1 MDLNTLYHRTVEH
14 WADVV
19 VAVPDD
25 LWDSPSPC
33 SEWTVRDLVNH
44 VASEDLWTTALLG
57 GQTIEEVGSGL
68 DGDLLGDE
76 PVGRSIDAA
85 KSAATAVAER
95 LPQGGTVPLS
105 FGDTDVAEYVWQLA
119 SDHLVHS
126 WDLSAATGT
135 DRRLDPALV
144 AGVAG
149 WFAEREEMYRDAGA
163 VGSRAISHGGAQ
175 GDLLARFGRDSEW
188 GPNHACATRFLQA
201 FGTGDMAAAL
211 REMTPDCV
219 FEATGPAPDGV
230 RHEGAD
236 DVRAVWTQMF
246 ADTTNPLFST
256 EEQFVAGDRAVVRWT
271 YSWTEPDGAPGH
283 IRGVD
288 VIRFRDGL
296 ICEKLSYVK
305 G

>member
-19 VAVPDD
+19 VAVGEDQ
-25 LWDSPSPC
+25 WDAPTPC
-33 SEWTVRDLVNH
+33 SEWSVRDLVNH
-44 VASEDLWTTALLG
+44 VTGEDLWTAALMDG
-57 GQTIEEVGSGL
+57 STIEEVGSRL

-85 KSAATAVAER
+85 KAATTSVAIR

-119 SDHLVHS
+119 ADHLVHS

-135 DRRLDPALV
+135 ERRLDPALV
-144 AGVAG
+144 SGVAG
-149 WFAEREEMYRDAGA
+149 WWAEREEMYRSAGA
-163 VGSRAISHGGAQ
+163 VAPRAISHGGAQ
-175 GDLLARFGRDSEW
+175 GDLLATFGRDSEW
-188 GPNHACATRFLQA
+188 GPNHACAARFLRA
-201 FGTGDMAAAL
+201 FGTGDVDACL

-219 FEATGPAPDGV
+219 FESTGPAPDGI

-236 DVRAVWTQMF
+236 AVRAVWAQMF
-246 ADTTNPLFST
+246 AETTDPAFTT
-256 EEQFVAGDRAVVRWT
+256 EERFVAGDRALFRWS
-271 YSWTEPDGAPGH
+271 YGWTGEDGTPGH
-283 IRGVD
+283 VRGVD
-288 VIRFRDGL
+288 VVRFRDGL

>member
-1 MDLNTLYHRTVEH
+1 MDLNTLYHRTVER

-19 VAVPDD
+19 VAVRDD
-25 LWDSPSPC
+25 QWDSPTPC

-44 VASEDLWTTALLG
+44 ITSEDLWTAALLEG
-57 GQTIEEVGSGL
+57 RTIEEVGSSL
-68 DGDLLGDE
+68 DGDLLGDD

-85 KSAATAVAER
+85 KAATTSVADR
-95 LPQGGTVPLS
+95 LPRGGTVPLS
-105 FGDTDVAEYVWQLA
+105 FGDTEVSEYVWQLA
-119 SDHLVHS
+119 ADHLIHS

-135 DRRLDPALV
+135 DRRLDPVLM
-144 AGVAG
+144 AGVAR
-149 WFAEREEMYRDAGA
+149 WWADREELYRDGGA
-163 VGSRAISHGGAQ
+163 VGARAISHGGQQ
-175 GDLLARFGRDSEW
+175 GDLLATFGRDAEW
-188 GPNHACATRFLQA
+188 GPNHACAARFLRA
-201 FGTGDMAAAL
+201 FGSGDMDAAR
-211 REMTPDCV
+211 REMTADCV

-236 DVRAVWTQMF
+236 AAHSVWTQMF
-246 ADTTNPLFST
+246 AETTNPLFST
-256 EEQFVAGDRAVVRWT
+256 EEQFVAGDRAVVRWS
-271 YSWTEPDGAPGH
+271 YSWTDDQGAPGH

>member
-19 VAVPDD
+19 VAVPED
-25 LWDSPSPC
+25 LWDSPTPC
-33 SEWTVRDLVNH
+33 SEWSVRDLVNH
-44 VASEDLWTTALLG
+44 VTSEDLWTTALLA
-57 GQTIEEVGSGL
+57 GQTIEEVGSSL
-68 DGDLLGDE
+68 DGDLLGDD

-85 KSAATAVAER
+85 KSAATSVAQR
-95 LPQGGTVPLS
+95 LPLGGTVPLS

-126 WDLSAATGT
+126 WDLAAATGA

-144 AGVAG
+144 SGVAG
-149 WFAEREEMYRDAGA
+149 WFAERAEMYRDAGA
-163 VGSRAISHGGAQ
+163 VGPRAISHGGVQ
-175 GDLLARFGRDSEW
+175 GDLLATFGRDAAW
-188 GPNHACATRFLQA
+188 GSNHACAARFLRA
-201 FGTGDMAAAL
+201 FGSGDMDAAL

-236 DVRAVWTQMF
+236 DVRAIWTQMF
-246 ADTTNPLFST
+246 ADTTDPLFST

-271 YSWTEPDGAPGH
+271 YSWTDSDGAPGH

-288 VIRFRDGL
+288 VLRFRDGL
-296 ICEKLSYVK
+296 ICEKFSYVK

>member
-19 VAVPDD
+19 VAVGEDQ
-25 LWDSPSPC
+25 WDSPTPC
-33 SEWTVRDLVNH
+33 SEWSVRDLVNH
-44 VASEDLWTTALLG
+44 VTGEDLWTAALMDG
-57 GQTIEEVGSGL
+57 GTIEEVGTRL

-76 PVGRSIDAA
+76 PVGSSIDAA
-85 KSAATAVAER
+85 KSATTSVATR

-119 SDHLVHS
+119 ADHLVHS

-135 DRRLDPALV
+135 ERRLDPALV
-144 AGVAG
+144 SGVAG
-149 WFAEREEMYRDAGA
+149 WWAEREEMYRSAEA
-163 VGSRAISHGGAQ
+163 VAPRAISHGGAQ
-175 GDLLARFGRDSEW
+175 GDLLASFGRDSEW
-188 GPNHACATRFLQA
+188 GPNHACAARFLRA
-201 FGTGDMAAAL
+201 FGAGDVDACL

-236 DVRAVWTQMF
+236 AVRALWAQMF
-246 ADTTNPLFST
+246 AETTDPAFTT
-256 EEQFVAGDRAVVRWT
+256 EEQFVAGDRALFRWS
-271 YSWTEPDGAPGH
+271 YGWTGGDGRPGH
-283 IRGVD
+283 VRGVD
-288 VIRFRDGL
+288 VVRFRDGL

>member
-19 VAVPDD
+19 VAVGEDQ
-25 LWDSPSPC
+25 WGSPTPC
-33 SEWTVRDLVNH
+33 SEWSVRDLVNH
-44 VASEDLWTTALLG
+44 VTGEDLWTAALMDG
-57 GQTIEEVGSGL
+57 STIEEVGTRL
-68 DGDLLGDE
+68 DGDLLGDG
-76 PVGRSIDAA
+76 PVASSIDAA
-85 KSAATAVAER
+85 KAATTSVAAR

-119 SDHLVHS
+119 ADHLIHS

-149 WFAEREEMYRDAGA
+149 WFAEREEIYRSSGA
-163 VGSRAISHGGAQ
+163 VAARAISHGGPQ
-175 GDLLARFGRDSEW
+175 GDLLATFGRDSEW
-188 GPNHACATRFLQA
+188 GPNHACAARFLRA
-201 FGTGDMAAAL
+201 FGSGDVDACL
-211 REMTPDCV
+211 VEMTPDCV
-219 FEATGPAPDGV
+219 FEATGPAPDGI

-236 DVRAVWTQMF
+236 AVRAVWAQMF
-246 ADTTNPLFST
+246 ADTTDPAFTT
-256 EEQFVAGDRAVVRWT
+256 EEQVVAGDRAMFRWS
-271 YSWTEPDGAPGH
+271 YGWTDADGTPGH
-283 IRGVD
+283 VRGVD
-288 VIRFRDGL
+288 VVRFRDGR

>member
-1 MDLNTLYHRTVEH
+1 MDLNTLYHRTVER

-19 VAVPDD
+19 VAVRDD
-25 LWDSPSPC
+25 QWQSPTPC

-44 VASEDLWTTALLG
+44 VTSEDLWTTALLEG
-57 GQTIEEVGSGL
+57 RTIEEVGSSL

-76 PVGRSIDAA
+76 PVARSIDAA
-85 KSAATAVAER
+85 KEATTSVAER
-95 LPQGGTVPLS
+95 LPRGGTVPLS

-119 SDHLVHS
+119 ADHLIHS

-135 DRRLDPALV
+135 DRRLDPVLT
-144 AGVAG
+144 AGVAR
-149 WFAEREEMYRDAGA
+149 WFAEREEMNRDAGA
-163 VGSRAISHGGAQ
+163 VGARAISHGGPQA
-175 GDLLARFGRDSEW
+175 DLLATFGRDSEW
-188 GPNHACATRFLQA
+188 GPNHACAARFLRA
-201 FGTGDMAAAL
+201 FGSGDVDAAML
-211 REMTPDCV
+211 EMTPDCV
-219 FEATGPAPDGV
+219 FEATGPAPDGA

-236 DVRAVWTQMF
+236 AVRDVWTRMF
-246 ADTTNPLFST
+246 AETTNPLFST
-256 EEQFVAGDRAVVRWT
+256 EEHFVSGDRAVVRWS
-271 YSWTEPDGAPGH
+271 YSWTDPEGAPGH

>member
-19 VAVPDD
+19 VAVGENQ
-25 LWDSPSPC
+25 WDSPTPC
-33 SEWTVRDLVNH
+33 SEWSVRDLVNH
-44 VASEDLWTTALLG
+44 VTGEDLWTAALMDG
-57 GQTIEEVGSGL
+57 STIEEVGTRL

-85 KSAATAVAER
+85 KAATTSVAAR

-119 SDHLVHS
+119 ADHLIHS

-149 WFAEREEMYRDAGA
+149 WFAEREEIYRSSGA
-163 VGSRAISHGGAQ
+163 VAPRAISHGGAQ
-175 GDLLARFGRDSEW
+175 GDLLATFGRDSEW
-188 GPNHACATRFLQA
+188 GPNHACAARFLRA
-201 FGTGDMAAAL
+201 FGAGDVDACL
-211 REMTPDCV
+211 VEMTPDCV

-236 DVRAVWTQMF
+236 AVRAVWAQMF
-246 ADTTNPLFST
+246 ADTTDPAFTT
-256 EEQFVAGDRAVVRWT
+256 EEQVVAGDRALFRWS
-271 YSWTEPDGAPGH
+271 YAWTNDDGTPGH
-283 IRGVD
+283 VRGVD
-288 VIRFRDGL
+288 VVRFRDGR

>member
-1 MDLNTLYHRTVEH
+1 MDLNTLYHRTVER

-19 VAVPDD
+19 VAVRDD
-25 LWDSPSPC
+25 QWDSPTPC
-33 SEWTVRDLVNH
+33 SEWSVRDLVNH
-44 VASEDLWTTALLG
+44 ITSEDLWTAALLEG
-57 GQTIEEVGSGL
+57 STIEEVGSSL

-85 KSAATAVAER
+85 KAATTSVAER
-95 LPQGGTVPLS
+95 LPRGGTVPLS

-119 SDHLVHS
+119 ADHLIHS

-135 DRRLDPALV
+135 DRRLDPTLV

-149 WFAEREEMYRDAGA
+149 WFAGREEAYRGAGA
-163 VGSRAISHGGAQ
+163 VAPRAISHGGSQA
-175 GDLLARFGRDSEW
+175 DLLATFGRDSEW
-188 GPNHACATRFLQA
+188 GPNHACAARFLRA
-201 FGTGDMAAAL
+201 FGNGDMDAAL
-211 REMTPDCV
+211 LEMTPDCV

-236 DVRAVWTQMF
+236 AVRAVWTQMF
-246 ADTTNPLFST
+246 AETTDPLFTT
-256 EEQFVAGDRAVVRWT
+256 EEQVVAGDRALFRWS
-271 YSWTEPDGAPGH
+271 YGWTDSEGAPGH
-283 IRGVD
+283 VRGVD
-288 VIRFRDGL
+288 VVRFRDGL